1 MFDKTER
8 QFFAGQD
15 VNGAILTLQQVLY
28 ANGIPLQQT
37 GPTTW
42 AGRGTMP
49 AYGLVPR
56 VSVVASPTPQGFS
69 LDLRITADTE
79 GSGIVI
85 GIVLWFFFFPA
96 AIILGYMA
104 YQDFQQRQVL
114 LMHSM
119 WGPLSHLF
127 VAPNFGPMFGGQ
139 AAPGG
144 PPPPQY

>member
-15 VNGAILTLQQVLY
+15 VNGVVQTLQQVLY
-28 ANGIPLQQT
+28 ANGIALQQT
-37 GPTTW
+37 GPSTW
-42 AGRGTMP
+42 AGRGNTP
-49 AYGLVPR
+49 SYGLVPR
-56 VSVVASPTPQGFS
+56 VSIVAAPTPQGFS
-69 LDLRITADTE
+69 VDLRVTADTE

-104 YQDFQQRQVL
+104 YQDFQQRQAL
-114 LMHSM
+114 LMQSM
-119 WGPLSHLF
+119 WGPVSHLF

-139 AAPGG
+139 PGPG
-144 PPPPQY
+144 APPPPY